1 MSRSSPQKA
10 RLETLLA
17 HLGRDPLANAGSV
30 NPPVYHAST
39 IIHETMEEMLEGPRR
54 RDEHGITT
62 YGRFGTP
69 THFALEDM
77 MAALDGGHR
86 GLVVPSGL
94 AAVVAAVTAF
104 VGQGDH
110 LLMSDA
116 VYGPARHL
124 ANSFLARMGVS
135 TTFYDP
141 VLPAGELANLIQ
153 PNTKLIYAESPGSYT
168 FEVQDIP
175 AMSKVCRAAGI
186 PLLLDNTWATPL
198 LFPAIERGVDVAI
211 YAGTKYIVGHSD
223 AMLGLIVTTEETD
236 AAVRHA
242 VHDLGYATG
251 PDDVYLALRGLR
263 TMEVRLTR
271 HQENA
276 LEVARWL
283 QGRSEVARVMYPAL
297 PEDPGHALWRRDFH
311 GASGLMG
318 VLLQPVPEEAVFA
331 MVDHLKYFGIGASW
345 GGFESLVRLLHMESY
360 RSAVPWTSDC
370 PCLRLHIG
378 LEHPKDLIA
387 DLEQGFARLNKA
399 AVG

>member
-1 MSRSSPQKA
+1 MSPSPPPKA

-17 HLGRDPLANAGSV
+17 HLGCDPLSNAGAV

-39 IIHETMEEMLEGPRR
+39 ILHETMKQMLESPRR
-54 RDEHGITT
+54 RNEHGTTT

-69 THFALEDM
+69 THFALED
-77 MAALDGGHR
+77 AIAGLDGGYR
-86 GLVVPSGL
+86 GLTLPSGM
-94 AAVVAAVTAF
+94 AAVAAAVAAF
-104 VGQGDH
+104 VGAGDH
-110 LLMSDA
+110 ILMADT

-124 ANSFLARMGVS
+124 ASSYLARMGVA

-141 VLPAGELANLIQ
+141 LLSAEELAKLIQ
-153 PNTKLIYAESPGSYT
+153 ADTKLIYAESPGSYT

-175 AMSKVCRAAGI
+175 ALSKICRATGI

-211 YAGTKYIVGHSD
+211 YGATKYIVGHSD

-236 AAVRHA
+236 AAVRQA

-251 PDDVYLALRGLR
+251 PDDVYLAVRGLR

-276 LEVARWL
+276 LEVAQWL
-283 QGRSEVARVMYPAL
+283 QSRPEVERVMYPAL
-297 PEDPGHALWRRDFH
+297 PEDPGHALWRRDFL

-318 VLLQPVPEEAVFA
+318 MLLQPVREEAVFA

-387 DLEQGFARLNKA
+387 DLEEGFERLSQA
-399 AVG
+399 AGS